1 MWNYVQRDSSRKIGT
16 ISAIFVCCMVNVCT
30 EFPQFRRTIRLIFPY
45 SPYLLSFCILKAR
58 KLHFFHHFRPLSCAK
73 KFDPGYKFD
82 VGKWES
88 MKKCDY
94 QHRTI
99 FIFLYVGE
107 FHSHFMFIMPF
118 YYTASMH
125 LVIKKNPAVQVKVRN
140 NLTSSTDLQMV
151 NSCGKL
157 KNLSN

>member
-1 MWNYVQRDSSRKIGT
+1 
-16 ISAIFVCCMVNVCT
+16 
-30 EFPQFRRTIRLIFPY
+30 
-45 SPYLLSFCILKAR
+45 
-58 KLHFFHHFRPLSCAK
+58 
-73 KFDPGYKFD
+73 
-82 VGKWES
+82 

-118 YYTASMH
+118 YTASMH
-125 LVIKKNPAVQVKVRN
+125 LVIKNPAVQVKVRN
-140 NLTSSTDLQMV
+140 NLTSFTYDSYLHVV

-157 KNLSN
+157 KNELNLSPKDYHT